1 MIMQTYFTRSTTVVL
16 SLLIAVAIAWVVGI
30 GIAIVSGSNGFTMII
45 QPPMDQY
52 GRFALVGSLNEPV
65 IETEADS
72 RYHAMR

>member
-1 MIMQTYFTRSTTVVL
+1 MNVPAVVQ
-16 SLLIAVAIAWVVGI
+16 WVVGI
-30 GIAIVSGSNGFTMII
+30 RIAIVSGSNGLTMII
-45 QPPMDQY
+45 RPPMDHY